1 MPPSAELIDDP
12 IPPANLEADQGAPAA
27 GTLIPGADLA
37 QSAPGLESRQS
48 SAAVPPSDDLPLTI
62 IERQPGWHLV
72 NLRELWRY
80 RELLVILTW
89 RDIKVRYKQ
98 TVLGAAWAV
107 LQPFATMVV
116 FSLFLG
122 RVASFGAGDLPY
134 PLFVFA
140 GILAWFLFA
149 NAITAAS
156 QSVVGNQA
164 LVTKVYFPRMLIPLS
179 AAGTAVV
186 DFAIG
191 FVLLLLMMAYYGVAP
206 GWNLFLTPL
215 LAAGLALAAVG
226 VGTLFAALTVAFR
239 DFRYVIPFMVQLWM
253 FATPSVYMDA
263 VHAVGPRGT
272 AFLPLNPAY
281 GLIANFRAAALGME
295 LDWYSLSLSLTVG
308 VALLVVGCFYFRRV
322 ERSFA
327 DVI

>member
-1 MPPSAELIDDP
+1 M
-12 IPPANLEADQGAPAA
+12 
-27 GTLIPGADLA
+27 T
-37 QSAPGLESRQS
+37 
-48 SAAVPPSDDLPLTI
+48 V
-62 IERQPGWHLV
+62 IERCPGWHLI

-107 LQPFATMVV
+107 LQPFATMLV

-122 RVASFGAGDLPY
+122 RVASLGAGDLPY

-149 NAITAAS
+149 NAITSAS

-164 LVTKVYFPRMLIPLS
+164 LVTKVYFPRLLIPLS
-179 AAGTAVV
+179 AAGTSMV

-191 FVLLLLMMAYYGVAP
+191 FVLLLAMMLYYGVAP
-206 GWNLFLTPL
+206 GWTLLVAPL

-226 VGTLFAALTVAFR
+226 VGTLLAALTVAFR

-253 FATPSVYMDA
+253 FATPSIYMDA
-263 VHAVGPRGT
+263 AHAVGPKGI
-272 AFLPLNPAY
+272 AYLPLNPAY
-281 GLIANFRAAALGME
+281 GLIANFRSAVFGQDP
-295 LDWYSLSLSLTVG
+295 DWYSLGLSLTVSAG
-308 VALLVVGCFYFRRV
+308 MLFLGCFYFRRV

-327 DVI
+327 DII